1 MRPVFALPLS
11 LLLLAGACAP
21 KDDPVPDE
29 QMMVPKVET
38 KFVIR
43 FKLSDF
49 VRGQI
54 PKDSTV
60 KGTVYGDLFLS
71 EDVAITGPRKGAMAA
86 ASVELPIDLKTDKL
100 STASITTKPLAA
112 QTYTFLGFFDIGD
125 KSTPASRD
133 PVTGDPVTLPFT
145 NKFTLADGQT
155 MPISVTFDLLYN

>member
-1 MRPVFALPLS
+1 MHDLGV
-11 LLLLAGACAP
+11 LLGSQEPWLCKVTSNVGPCCTSTIVSAVGGGLCAEGRSGS
-21 KDDPVPDE
+21 DE

-86 ASVELPIDLKTDKL
+86 AEC
-100 STASITTKPLAA
+100 
-112 QTYTFLGFFDIGD
+112 
-125 KSTPASRD
+125 
-133 PVTGDPVTLPFT
+133 
-145 NKFTLADGQT
+145 
-155 MPISVTFDLLYN
+155 